1 MTGLSPMM
9 KHYLKVKNENE
20 EAIIFYR
27 LGDFYEMFFDDAELV
42 SKELELT
49 LTKRDCGQGK
59 KAPMCG
65 VPYHSVD
72 MYISKLIAKG
82 YKVAI
87 CEQVE
92 NPADAK
98 GLVSREVTR
107 IVTPGTVMDSDML
120 DESRNNFLCSL
131 YVGER
136 SIGLSFCD
144 ISTGELLVTQIL
156 HKDGESVLSKE
167 LVKFQ
172 PKEILVNKK
181 ANELSYLVEFINKK
195 MTCMVDPLSDQVYDW
210 DTCCKSILSQFNKKS
225 IQELRLEDKED
236 IVYSLGALFDFLYKT
251 QKTKLKQISLLEF
264 YSEDQF
270 MSIDLNTRRN
280 LEIVETMRNKEKKGS
295 LLWVLDKTKTA
306 MGKRL
311 MRSWLERP
319 LLSPVK
325 IIKRQD
331 AVEELFS
338 DVILMDE
345 LAINLTG
352 VHDLERLMSKISY
365 GSANARDLKSLS
377 FTLTKIPEIKTNLS
391 KVSSLVLKKIYTR
404 LDSLEDVRLLIDAAI
419 VDEPPL
425 TLKDGD
431 VINEGYNLELDS
443 VRSDAKNAKQIMAEL
458 EASEKQKTGISK
470 LKIGYNKVFGYYIE
484 VTNSFKDRVPDRYI
498 RKQTLANCERFITE
512 ELKNIEMRVLGAKE
526 KAVQLETLIFND
538 IRERVATQ
546 IDRIQMTAKMIA
558 SLDTLLSLARV
569 AKQNNYSRPSINTEG
584 KLLLK
589 ESRHP
594 VAEQMMEGAPF
605 VPNDVTLDL
614 NENRI
619 YTITG
624 PNMAGKS
631 TYMRQVAAIT
641 LMTQIGSFVPASYAE
656 VGVVD
661 SIFTRIGASDD
672 LVSGQSTFMVEMNEV
687 AYILKNATQNSLIIF
702 DEIGRGTSTFDGMS
716 IARAVLEYVSNKIRA
731 KTLFATHYH
740 ELTAL
745 EGVVDGVKN
754 YNIAVKKRGEDIT
767 FLRKIVRGGTDDS
780 YGIEVANLAGIP
792 NEVIAR
798 SREVLEEI
806 ECGTKIN
813 LHSPTGQIELSQ
825 NKNID
830 DGFTDVEKEVIEKL
844 RGMDE
849 NLLTPIESISV
860 LFNLIK
866 KLK

>member
-120 DESRNNFLCSL
+120 DESRNNFLCSI

-136 SIGLSFCD
+136 NIGLSFCD

-156 HKDGESVLSKE
+156 HKDGESALSKE

-172 PKEILVNKK
+172 PTEILVNKK
-181 ANELSYLVEFINKK
+181 ANELAYLVEFINKK
-195 MTCMVDPLSDQVYDW
+195 MTCMVDPMSDQVYDW
-210 DTCCKSILSQFNKKS
+210 DTCCESISSQFNKKS
-225 IQELRLEDKED
+225 IQELCLEDKED

-352 VHDLERLMSKISY
+352 VHDLERLISKISY

-431 VINEGYNLELDS
+431 VINEGYNIELDS

-569 AKQNNYSRPSINTEG
+569 AKQNNYSRPNVNIEG
-584 KLLLK
+584 KLVLK

-594 VAEQMMEGAPF
+594 VAEHMMDGAPF

-792 NEVIAR
+792 DEVIAR
-798 SREVLEEI
+798 SREVLKEI

-813 LHSPTGQIELSQ
+813 LHSPTDQIELSQ
-825 NKNID
+825 NKNPD

-849 NLLTPIESISV
+849 NLLTPIESISI